1 MAIKKTLTKDK
12 KKCKVT
18 FSLPAEVAPNANSV
32 RVVGDFNNWNWN
44 KGIKLTKK
52 KNQFQGA
59 TELKPG
65 QRHEF
70 RYLIDNSRWENDW
83 HADYYAP
90 TPFGCDNCVLVTS
103 GSATSAKAKSPKRA
117 SKAPTA
123 KKQKPTSRAK
133 AVSKPVAKKKTTKSK
148 SKIDFTVI
156 EGVGPKIKQLL
167 QKSGYSN
174 FEDLSKAK
182 VKDLRQVLSDA
193 GSRYQMHDPSKWAKQ
208 ARFAAKD
215 QWTKL
220 NEFQATIKKGK

>member
-18 FSLPAEVAPNANSV
+18 FTLPAEVAPNANSV
-32 RVVGDFNNWNWN
+32 RVVGDFNNWNWS
-44 KGIKLTKK
+44 KGIKLQKK

-59 TELKPG
+59 AELKAG

-70 RYLIDNSRWENDW
+70 RYLIDNQRWENDW
-83 HADYYAP
+83 QADEYTP
-90 TPFGCDNCVLVTS
+90 TPFGCDNSVLVTS
-103 GSATSAKAKSPKRA
+103 NGSVAAKAKNSKLA
-117 SKAPTA
+117 AKAPST

-133 AVSKPVAKKKTTKSK
+133 AVSKAKSPSKTKKK

-167 QKSGYSN
+167 EKAGYKS

-182 VKDLRQVLSDA
+182 VKDLKQILNNA
-193 GSRYQMHDPSKWAKQ
+193 GSRYQMHNPSKWAKQ

-220 NEFQATIKKGK
+220 NEFQATIKNGK

>member
-18 FSLPAEVAPNANSV
+18 FSLPAEVAPNAKSV
-32 RVVGDFNNWNWN
+32 RVVGDFNNWNWS
-44 KGIKLTKK
+44 KGVKLTKK

-59 TELKPG
+59 AELKAG

-70 RYLIDNSRWENDW
+70 RYLIDNNRWENDW
-83 HADYYAP
+83 QADGYCA
-90 TPFGCDNCVLVTS
+90 TPYGCDNSVIVTS
-103 GSATSAKAKSPKRA
+103 AAAAKAKSPSRA
-117 SKAPTA
+117 SKAPTS

-133 AVSKPVAKKKTTKSK
+133 TISKPSAKAKTKKSK

-167 QKSGYSN
+167 QKAGYKS

-182 VKDLRQVLSDA
+182 VKDLRQILNNA
-193 GSRYQMHDPSKWAKQ
+193 GSRYQMHNPSQWAKQ

-220 NEFQATIKKGK
+220 NEFQATIKNGK